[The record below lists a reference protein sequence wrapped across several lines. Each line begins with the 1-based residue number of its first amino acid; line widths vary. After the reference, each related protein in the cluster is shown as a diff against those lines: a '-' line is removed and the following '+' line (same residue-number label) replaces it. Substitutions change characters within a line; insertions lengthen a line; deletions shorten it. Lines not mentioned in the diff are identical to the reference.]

1 MNPHKIV
8 LDGWSIT
15 YKEFQPWKGKHAKK
29 QTSEISEVKMNSQN
43 QQASDSLL
51 PHGTSLKVAQSHQG
65 RTPVNACF
73 HCQEKGHFVAHCLK
87 KDRASDGLVPHGTAL
102 KGFLQ

>member
-15 YKEFQPWKGKHAKK
+15 YKEFHPWKGKHAKK

-43 QQASDSLL
+43 QQANDSLL
-51 PHGTSLKVAQSHQG
+51 PHGTSLKDAQSHQG

-73 HCQEKGHFVAHCLK
+73 HCQEKDISWLIAQ
-87 KDRASDGLVPHGTAL
+87 RRTDGLVPHGTAL
-102 KGFLQ
+102 KGFL